1 MIYPNPETGWQAG
14 ERYAVLKITESQPN
28 GNCPLG
34 AQHAVGQT
42 LDELARAGA
51 QRMIAAALE
60 LEVEAYLALYREARD
75 PRGHAQVVRN
85 GRARARKIAMGAG
98 TLEVRAP
105 RVNDK
110 RVVEG
115 KRQRFLSRILKPY
128 LRRSAKVTELL
139 PVLYL
144 HGLSTGDFRQAL
156 EPLLGPD
163 AAGLS
168 PSEVTRL
175 TQTWQAERDAW
186 CQRSLLDHD
195 YVYLWVDGVH
205 FNVRLEEDRLAAL
218 VVLGVRPDGTK
229 ELVAIED
236 GYRESTEGW
245 LSVLRDLKGRGM
257 KVPVLA
263 IGDGALGFWKA
274 VGEVWP
280 ETQQQTCW
288 VHKIANVLDKLP
300 SRLQPKAKHLLHE
313 MMYAQSRAQCETVR
327 QRFLA
332 DYEPRFPKAARS
344 LNSHWERLLTFYDY
358 PLMHW
363 KHIRS
368 TNPIESAF
376 ATVKLR
382 TRVTRGAGSRKAGL
396 AMAFQLLLLAQ
407 RRWRTLD
414 AYDWLPLIRA
424 GVRFRDGLPLDPME
438 GAIWLHKHPNRDAA

>member
-1 MIYPNPETGWQAG
+1 VIYPNPETGWQAG
-14 ERYAVLKITESQPN
+14 ERYAVLKITESQRN
-28 GNCPLG
+28 GNCPFV
-34 AQHAVGQT
+34 AQGEVGQT

-60 LEVEAYLALYREARD
+60 MEVEAYLALYREVRD
-75 PRGHAQVVRN
+75 TAGRAQVVRN
-85 GRARARKIAMGAG
+85 GRARARKIALGAG
-98 TLEVRAP
+98 TVEVQAP

-110 RVVEG
+110 RRVEG
-115 KRQRFLSRILKPY
+115 KRQRFISRILKPY

-144 HGLSTGDFRQAL
+144 HGLSTGDFREAL
-156 EPLLGPD
+156 APLLGAD

-168 PSEVTRL
+168 PAEITRL
-175 TQTWQAERDAW
+175 TQAWQAEREAW
-186 CQRSLLDHD
+186 CTRPLAGLD
-195 YVYLWVDGVH
+195 YVYFWVDGVH

-236 GYRESTEGW
+236 GYRESTESW
-245 LSVLRDLKGRGM
+245 LSVLRDLKERGM
-257 KVPVLA
+257 KAPVLA

-300 SRLQPKAKHLLHE
+300 SRLQPAAKRQLHE
-313 MMYAQSRAQCETVR
+313 MMYAESRAQCEVER
-327 QRFLA
+327 NRFIA
-332 DYEPRFPKAARS
+332 EYGTRYPKAVNS
-344 LNSHWERLLTFYDY
+344 LNTNWERLLTFYDY

-414 AYDWLPLIRA
+414 AYDLLPLIRS
-424 GVRFRDGLPLDPME
+424 GVRFRDGLPIDPME
-438 GAIWLHKHPNRDAA
+438 GAIWLHKHPKQDAA